1 MMLPPGSIVR
11 RRKRRKTMVVLET
24 AGQVVWCGW
33 VDNGRFYKR
42 RFPVDQLIVCQSWS
56 DFWPLT

>member
-1 MMLPPGSIVR
+1 MLPPGSIVR

-24 AGQVVWCGW
+24 AAQGVWCGW
-33 VDNGRFYKR
+33 IDNGRFYKR
-42 RFPVDQLIVCQSWS
+42 RFPADQLILCQSHA

>member
-1 MMLPPGSIVR
+1 
-11 RRKRRKTMVVLET
+11 MVVLET